1 MSLKQSIVVVNE
13 YTIKTGNKTGSR
25 GGSPGSYVLRYMARN
40 LATEDVTPVRLFE
53 ADSYITRY
61 MARKEA
67 AETLSSVPEI
77 KTAMEQ
83 AQKDGGVAFGY
94 GDVALSHE
102 KLQKVSKDIQKAF
115 DKGKTVMKTVL
126 SFDEQYLKDHG
137 ILDPDFEFKKRG
149 DFRGHIDQLKL
160 RMAIM
165 NGLDRLGR
173 SYDDLQ
179 YVGVIQV
186 DTSHVHCHLAMV
198 DRGRGRLAADG
209 TQKGKLSAKQKRD
222 LRRGID
228 TYLDSKQMVKMMS
241 SSVVYDKRNAL
252 CHIKKFTHR
261 TMAQQ
266 GLPQFLMA
274 CLPPNRNWWRAGT
287 NRKEMR
293 KANTI
298 VRDYVEELLKDP
310 QSGYREAMQSIMEY
324 ADFRKEREGLSA
336 QERDKL
342 IRNGQNRLLED
353 CMNGVYSILRRIPES
368 ACSVRTPM
376 LDVMSMDYEDM
387 AVKTADDPM
396 IDFGFKL
403 RAYSSRLAYHKKEYH
418 KYKDALEEYETTEDK
433 SEDAQVMQQFFIHE
447 MRYNEMLMAKY
458 QYFLSFLPP
467 DDEIEEEFNRLMEE
481 KVKLQ
486 NLKNMRADSAFQ
498 KMLPENAEAYGI
510 QVYGQYGGRRVKSQ
524 PEIIDLRI
532 EKMQARI
539 EKEED
544 AFRDTLKDSGLTYDG
559 HGVKKGQFYSFEQ
572 VKALDLHHLGYD
584 FPYDFE
590 VPAVHIQRFGEM
602 ADKRYSL
609 YLQAQEYLML
619 SEQELALAT
628 LPAKDIRVMKAF
640 ADELRNVPILES
652 SRAEESKYRKA
663 YTFPLGQDYAVNLKT
678 AVFSSVHTSQLDLV

>member
-13 YTIKTGNKTGSR
+13 YTVKTGKKAGSR
-25 GGSPGSYVLRYMARN
+25 GGSPGAYVLRYMARN
-40 LATEDVTPVRLFE
+40 QATEDVTPVRLYE

-67 AETLSSVPEI
+67 SETLYSVPEI
-77 KTAMEQ
+77 KTAMAQ

-102 KLQKVSKDIQKAF
+102 KLQKVSKDIQRAF
-115 DKGKTVMKTVL
+115 DNGKTVMKTVL
-126 SFDEQYLKDHG
+126 SFDEAYLKEHG
-137 ILDPDFEFKKRG
+137 ILDEDFEFKKKG

-165 NGLDRLGR
+165 NGLERMGR

-186 DTSHVHCHLAMV
+186 DTRHVHCHLAMV

-209 TQKGKLSAKQKRD
+209 TQKGKLSSKQKRD

-228 TYLDSKQMVKMMS
+228 AYLDSKQMVKMMS
-241 SSVVYDKRNAL
+241 SSVVYDKRNAV
-252 CHIKKFTHR
+252 CHIKKFTHK

-274 CLPPNRNWWRAGT
+274 CLPANRNWWRAGT

-293 KANTI
+293 KANAI

-310 QSGYREAMQSIMEY
+310 ESGYREAMQSIMDY
-324 ADFRKEREGLSA
+324 ADFRMKREGLQAS
-336 QERDKL
+336 ERDKL
-342 IRNGQNRLLED
+342 IRNGQNRLMED
-353 CMNGVYSILRRIPES
+353 CMNGVYSVLRQIPPS
-368 ACSVRTPM
+368 VCSVRTPM
-376 LDVMSMDYEDM
+376 LDVMSLDYEDM

-403 RAYSSRLAYHKKEYH
+403 RAYSSRLDYHKKEYH
-418 KYKDALEEYETTEDK
+418 KYKDALHSYEMTSDK

-467 DDEIEEEFNRLMEE
+467 DDEIEKEFEELMEE
-481 KVKLQ
+481 KAKLG
-486 NLKNMRADSAFQ
+486 NLKKMRADKAFQ
-498 KMLPENAEAYGI
+498 KMLPENAETYGLK
-510 QVYGQYGGRRVKSQ
+510 VYGQYGGRRVKSQ

-532 EKMQARI
+532 GKMEARI
-539 EKEED
+539 EQKED
-544 AFRDTLKDSGLTYDG
+544 AFRDKLKDSGLVYDG
-559 HGVKKGQFYSFEQ
+559 HGVRKGQFYSFDR

-590 VPAVHIQRFGEM
+590 VPEIHIRRFGEM
-602 ADKRYSL
+602 ADTRYQL
-609 YLQAQEYLML
+609 YMQAQDYLL
-619 SEQELALAT
+619 SSEQELALST
-628 LPAKDIRVMKAF
+628 LPAKDIMVMKEF
-640 ADELRNVPILES
+640 ADELRDKHVLES
-652 SRAEESKYRKA
+652 SRAEDSLYRKA
-663 YTFPLGQDYAVNLKT
+663 YTFPLGHDYSVNLKT
-678 AVFSSVHTSQLDLV
+678 AVFSSVHAAQLDLV